1 MLSNK
6 WLFSTNHKDIGT
18 LYLIFGAWAGMI
30 GTSLSLLIRAELGNP
45 GSLIGDDQIYNVIVT
60 AHAFIM
66 IFFMVMPIMIGGFGN
81 WLVPLMLGAPDM
93 AFPRMNNMSF
103 WLLPPS
109 IILLLMSS
117 MVESGAGTGWTVYP
131 PLSSNIAHSGSSV
144 DLAIFSLHLAGISSI
159 LGAVNFITTVINMR
173 ISGMNFDQL
182 PLFVWSVMITAILL
196 LLSLPVLAGAI
207 TMLLTD
213 RNLNTSF
220 FDPAGGGDPV
230 LYQHLF
236 WFFGH
241 PEVYILILP
250 GFGLISHIIGQE
262 SGKKETFGTLGM
274 IYAMMAIGILGFIV
288 WAHHMFTIGMDVDTR
303 AYFTSATMI
312 IAIPTGIKIFS
323 WLSTLHGTQMN
334 YSPPLLWTL
343 GFVFLFTVGGLT
355 GIILANSSID
365 IILHDTYYVVAH
377 FHYVLSMGAVFAIM
391 AGLVQWFPLFTG
403 ISLNKNFLKIQFMTM
418 FLGVNLTFFPQHFLG
433 LSGMPRRYS
442 DYPDPFMPWNI
453 ISSIG
458 SMISLIA
465 IIILLFIIWDSFY
478 SLRNIISPFNLTSSI
493 EWLQNTPPSE
503 HSFSELPL
511 LVKF

>member
-1 MLSNK
+1 MLPNK

-18 LYLIFGAWAGMI
+18 LYLIFGAWAGMV
-30 GTSLSLLIRAELGNP
+30 GTSLSLLIRSELGNP
-45 GSLIGDDQIYNVIVT
+45 GTLIGDDQIYNVIVT
-60 AHAFIM
+60 AHAFVM
-66 IFFMVMPIMIGGFGN
+66 IFFMVMPIVIGGFGN
-81 WLVPLMLGAPDM
+81 WLVPLMLSAPDM

-109 IILLLMSS
+109 LTLLIMSS
-117 MVESGAGTGWTVYP
+117 VVENGAGTGWTVYP
-131 PLSSNIAHSGSSV
+131 PLSSNIAHGGSSV

-173 ISGMNFDQL
+173 PTGMSFDRM
-182 PLFVWSVMITAILL
+182 PLFVWAVVITALLL

-220 FDPAGGGDPV
+220 FDPAGGGDPI

-250 GFGLISHIIGQE
+250 GFGIISHIISQE
-262 SGKKETFGTLGM
+262 SGKKEAFGSLGM
-274 IYAMMAIGILGFIV
+274 VYAMLTIGLLGFVV
-288 WAHHMFTIGMDVDTR
+288 WAHHMFTVGMDVDTR

-312 IAIPTGIKIFS
+312 IAVPTGIKIFS
-323 WLSTLHGTQMN
+323 WLATLHGTQTN
-334 YSPPLLWTL
+334 YSPPMLWAL

-355 GIILANSSID
+355 GVVLANSSID
-365 IILHDTYYVVAH
+365 IMLHDTYYVVAH

-391 AGLVQWFPLFTG
+391 GGFIQWSPLFTG
-403 ISLNKNFLKIQFMTM
+403 LSLNEKMCKIQFFVM
-418 FLGVNLTFFPQHFLG
+418 FIGVNLTFFPQHFLG

-442 DYPDPFMPWNI
+442 DYPDAYTLWNI
-453 ISSIG
+453 VSSVG
-458 SMISLIA
+458 SIISLVGVMFLI
-465 IIILLFIIWDSFY
+465 FIIWEAFTAQRK
-478 SLRNIISPFNLTSSI
+478 SLMSLNMSTSI
-493 EWLQNTPPSE
+493 EWLQALPPAE
-503 HSFSELPL
+503 HSYSELPML
-511 LVKF
+511 SSN